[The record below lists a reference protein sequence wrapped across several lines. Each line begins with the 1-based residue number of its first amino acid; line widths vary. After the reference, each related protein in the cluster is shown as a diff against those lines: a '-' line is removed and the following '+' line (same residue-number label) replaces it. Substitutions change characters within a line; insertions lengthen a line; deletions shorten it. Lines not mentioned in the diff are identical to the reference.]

1 MSKLENSLVS
11 FAGLSLVIGLIALT
25 TPTGTQ
31 GQGGGNQQPLNVNVV
46 NSPTVK
52 VIEPYPAQ
60 PFQRELT
67 LPSSGG
73 TVCVS
78 VPEGRGLIIEL
89 VTALASSPNTALTHF
104 VLGMNTTAG
113 GETPVDHRIVLQKQQ
128 TGINGGVLLAVT
140 QPLRAYADSGTDV
153 CFRAGDFDAG
163 PTTAYISFSGK
174 LVNAP

>member
-1 MSKLENSLVS
+1 MSKITNSLVA

-25 TPTGTQ
+25 TPTRTQ

-46 NSPTVK
+46 NAPTVK
-52 VIEPYPAQ
+52 VTDLYPQ

-78 VPEGRGLIIEL
+78 VPEGRALIIEL
-89 VTALASSPNTALTHF
+89 VTAQASSSSSALTHF

-113 GETPVDHRIVLQKQQ
+113 GETPVDHSIVLQKQQ
-128 TGINGGVLLAVT
+128 TGINGEALLAVT
-140 QPLRAYADSGTDV
+140 QPLRAYADSGTDL
-153 CFRAGDFDAG
+153 CFRAVDFDAG
-163 PTTAYISFSGK
+163 PTTAFITFSGQ